1 MALVETNSDVEAV
14 VVSPPLAEAVSVTV
28 DSDPLAIVEI
38 VSTEVRPTDSVEIV
52 KIPMVVICVIE
63 LIDAVGVVVA
73 LADAEAEGYAE
84 FSPKEQSENLMRIQF
99 PRDCRWKGPQELSP
113 TVMQWKQESKQF
125 RNQIQKQH
133 LNPDAVP
140 EASLLARPPVPEADV
155 KENAPEVKLSI
166 VVSAVDTVVSAVEIM
181 SGADVK
187 EKIDAVRL
195 VMVNV
200 AAVETSSDVTVPIV
214 IVPVAS
220 LLESSP
226 VPKANAREDGA
237 DVRLSIVVSALEIVV
252 SAVDM
257 VTGADITE
265 TTGTVRLVKVNVE
278 AVEACSDVAAPT
290 DPVVIAV
297 LEPDEPS
304 PVDSLK
310 EDMGAPIDEMV
321 VEMTTPELVKLEKI
335 AIALVETVSE
345 APGTTKE

>member
-1 MALVETNSDVEAV
+1 M
-14 VVSPPLAEAVSVTV
+14 
-28 DSDPLAIVEI
+28 
-38 VSTEVRPTDSVEIV
+38 
-52 KIPMVVICVIE
+52 
-63 LIDAVGVVVA
+63 
-73 LADAEAEGYAE
+73 
-84 FSPKEQSENLMRIQF
+84 
-99 PRDCRWKGPQELSP
+99 
-113 TVMQWKQESKQF
+113 
-125 RNQIQKQH
+125 
-133 LNPDAVP
+133 
-140 EASLLARPPVPEADV
+140 PEADV